1 MLLERERLR
10 QLRLHALERAA
21 EELSRRGEHGQALDA
36 ALSCVRLEPL
46 RETGHAAVLR
56 IHLVEGNLS
65 EALRHYDGYRAL
77 LRAELGLAPSAQMT
91 SLVQRWLTPPPRTAA
106 QRAREPVLRTSQPAA
121 GPAGS
126 AGVRPAPAPR

>member
-56 IHLVEGNLS
+56 IHLV
-65 EALRHYDGYRAL
+65 
-77 LRAELGLAPSAQMT
+77 
-91 SLVQRWLTPPPRTAA
+91 
-106 QRAREPVLRTSQPAA
+106 
-121 GPAGS
+121 
-126 AGVRPAPAPR
+126 

>member
-1 MLLERERLR
+1 M
-10 QLRLHALERAA
+10 
-21 EELSRRGEHGQALDA
+21 SG
-36 ALSCVRLEPL
+36 
-46 RETGHAAVLR
+46 
-56 IHLVEGNLS
+56 
-65 EALRHYDGYRAL
+65 ALRHYDGYRAL